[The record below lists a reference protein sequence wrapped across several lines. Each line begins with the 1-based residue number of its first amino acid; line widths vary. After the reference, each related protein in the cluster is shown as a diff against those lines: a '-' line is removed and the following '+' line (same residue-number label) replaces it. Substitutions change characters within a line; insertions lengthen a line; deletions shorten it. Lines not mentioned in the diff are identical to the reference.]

1 MSAPALTCRAEPMAM
16 HGLTWRDAIDALGP
30 PEAAIA
36 GGRHAQF
43 EGRELSIRNKRFHF
57 PLIGDQ
63 SAPLGTSVAGNM
75 WSMKSA
81 MIDIRAR
88 HGLVRDQRLAWV
100 TAS

>member
-75 WSMKSA
+75 GAMKSA
-81 MIDIRAR
+81 MNDILAPD
-88 HGLVRDQRLAWV
+88 GQVRYQRQACV
-100 TAS
+100 EAS